1 MTTKN
6 PRLTI
11 TLAPLLAAQIRRI
24 SEITGNSQSAIISEL
39 LQGSEPVFTRIIQVL
54 EAAQAAKQS
63 LKGKLTEDMEHAQVR
78 MEKQL
83 GLALGEFE
91 DATAP
96 LLATLETVNRRST
109 RTAAT
114 ARSAGARTRGVPVVS
129 APMSNRGVRYDLK
142 ATGKIAQVQGP
153 VRVKAAKRG
162 VKVRGGER

>member
-11 TLAPLLAAQIRRI
+11 TLAPLLSVQIRRI
-24 SEITGNSQSAIISEL
+24 SELTGNSQSAIISEL
-39 LQGSEPVFTRIIQVL
+39 LEGSEPVFTRIIQVL
-54 EAAQAAKQS
+54 EAAQTAKES
-63 LKGKLTEDMEHAQVR
+63 LKGKLTEDMEHAQGR

-96 LLATLETVNRRST
+96 LLATLETINRRST

-114 ARSAGARTRGVPVVS
+114 ALQRGARTRASGV
-129 APMSNRGVRYDLK
+129 ATPMSNRGVRYDLK
-142 ATGKIAQVQGP
+142 ATGKIAQVQSP
-153 VRVKAAKRG
+153 VRAKAAKRG